1 MEARRRR
8 QIAAVFVVLNLHLA
22 IDLGLVLLLLSAPGG
37 LGPDTSHLLFLACLA
52 WPMTQASLV
61 ALWAAVSRTRSYLRF
76 LFAVL
81 GLVCAWLLLVLIV
94 PRELHDP
101 ECASY
106 AAMFIVQALVI
117 LLGVAAARLAWGQIA
132 RARGRSE
139 RDSTRR
145 LQYDLATLLL
155 WTVSLSVALG
165 LGRLVF
171 TGLGWTG
178 GGVVEQEYFFFSM
191 VFGVGNAGCA
201 LLVLASLLGKSWRIV
216 RVFLGLVAVGILGA
230 LEPLLL
236 TWLFGDT
243 GGIEMVQFVVIAAS
257 QAVFLYAT
265 LVPLRLAGCFGATTS
280 RTEPAAVTVPESG
293 NPFAT

>member
-1 MEARRRR
+1 MTTRR

-22 IDLGLVLLLLSAPGG
+22 VDVGLVLLLWGRTDGFERDISY
-37 LGPDTSHLLFLACLA
+37 LLFLACLA
-52 WPMTQASLV
+52 WPMSQASLV
-61 ALWAAVSRTRSYLRF
+61 AVWAALSRMRSYLRF

-101 ECASY
+101 ECASF
-106 AAMFIVQALVI
+106 AAMFLVQALVI
-117 LLGVAAARLAWGQIA
+117 LLVVAAGRLAWRQIA
-132 RARGRSE
+132 RARGRPGE
-139 RDSTRR
+139 DRTRR

-178 GGVVEQEYFFFSM
+178 GGVVEQQYFFFSM

-201 LLVLASLLGKSWRIV
+201 LLVLASLLGRSWWIV
-216 RVFLGLVAVGILGA
+216 RVCLGLVAVGILGG
-230 LEPLLL
+230 LEPLLFS
-236 TWLFGDT
+236 WLFGEA
-243 GGIEMVQFVVIAAS
+243 GGLDLAEFLGIVGS
-257 QAVFLYAT
+257 QAVYLYAT
-265 LVPLRLAGCFGATTS
+265 LVPLRLAGCFGTTKRIS
-280 RTEPAAVTVPESG
+280 PETGAPGHDLS
-293 NPFAT
+293 ASARV